1 MLLASSATIDRNA
14 WRVPLRPLSCSGT
27 ALPSFDGNPVSTP
40 NSDPI
45 KKTPPPADLEVKD
58 AQLIF
63 NSVWKEME
71 DEMGRSQMR
80 FPKELILLGG
90 APGSGKGTNT
100 DFIREVRD
108 ISTPPIVVS
117 ELLNSPEAKAIKAQ
131 GGMVG
136 DREAVRIV
144 FREL

>member
-1 MLLASSATIDRNA
+1 MRTSESNKNVVA
-14 WRVPLRPLSCSGT
+14 
-27 ALPSFDGNPVSTP
+27 
-40 NSDPI
+40 
-45 KKTPPPADLEVKD
+45 PADLEVKD

-63 NSVWKEME
+63 NSVWKDLESQY
-71 DEMGRSQMR
+71 GRVNLH

-108 ISTPPIVVS
+108 ISERPVVVS
-117 ELLNSPEAKAIKAQ
+117 ELLNSPESEAIKAR

-136 DREAVRIV
+136 DREVVSLV
-144 FREL
+144 FANCLNRVIRGGRF